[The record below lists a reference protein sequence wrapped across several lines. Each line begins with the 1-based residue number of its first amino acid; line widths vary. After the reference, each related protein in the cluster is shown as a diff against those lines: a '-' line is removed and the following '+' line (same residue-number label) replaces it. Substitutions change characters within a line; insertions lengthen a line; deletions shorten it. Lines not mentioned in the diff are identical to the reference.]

1 MSDADLAP
9 APPIAPEDAARAD
22 FYALLAR
29 LFAAAPD
36 AALLAAIA
44 AAPPLQPIVAPRP
57 DDAGPD
63 IGLGWDALRAASAA
77 GDPDEIRQEYD
88 DLFIGV
94 GASPVNL
101 HASYWVAGFMM
112 DRPLADLRTTL
123 AGLGLGRRPGVSMV
137 EDHLSALCETMRILV
152 AGDATLPARPIDVQK
167 QFFDAQIAPWVV
179 DCCDAIMQSPIAKYY
194 AAVAQFA
201 LGFIALER
209 DAIAME

>member
-1 MSDADLAP
+1 MSDASLALS
-9 APPIAPEDAARAD
+9 PPVAPEDAARAD

-44 AAPPLQPIVAPRP
+44 AAPSLSADAQRE

-63 IGLGWDALRAASAA
+63 LCVGWDALRAASAA

-94 GASPVNL
+94 GKSLVNL
-101 HASYWVAGFMM
+101 HGSHWIAGFMM
-112 DRPLADLRTTL
+112 DWPLAELRTAL
-123 AGLGLGRRPGVSMV
+123 RGLGLSRREGVAMV
-137 EDHLSALCETMRILV
+137 EDHLSALCETMRILI
-152 AGDATLPARPIDVQK
+152 AGDPTLPAQPIAAQK
-167 QFFDAQIAPWVV
+167 IFFDAQIAPWIV

-194 AAVAQFA
+194 AAVAQFT
-201 LGFIALER
+201 LGFMALER
-209 DAIAME
+209 DSIAME

>member
-1 MSDADLAP
+1 MSDAGLAP
-9 APPIAPEDAARAD
+9 SPSLAPEDAARAD

-44 AAPPLQPIVAPRP
+44 AAPSLSADAHRE

-63 IGLGWDALRAASAA
+63 ICVGWDALRAASAA

-94 GASPVNL
+94 GKSHVNL
-101 HASYWVAGFMM
+101 HGSHWTAGFMM
-112 DRPLADLRTTL
+112 DRPLAELRTTL
-123 AGLGLGRRPGVSMV
+123 QGLGLARREGVSMV
-137 EDHLSALCETMRILV
+137 EDHLSALFETMRLLV
-152 AGDATLPARPIDVQK
+152 ADDSALAAQK
-167 QFFDAQIAPWVV
+167 AFFEAQIVPWIA

-194 AAVAQFA
+194 AAVAQFT
-201 LGFIALER
+201 LGFMALER
-209 DAIAME
+209 DSIAME